1 MADSPSPTEIGVLII
16 NPNTSEHMTDA
27 LKPLVQNLGYNHV
40 SAADGPRNPPQ
51 SETRRLT
58 TFHDQVAYTFFTC
71 PEPGIPSINSP
82 DDAAASAEH
91 CLPHLI
97 PLLPHHD
104 SFLVACYSQ
113 HPLVSILKSECDKLA
128 AAATKKG
135 YGAQK
140 HVLGI
145 FEASVT
151 TSLTLLA
158 GSGTGHMFGIVS
170 TGKIWEEA
178 LKTAVEEFLNV
189 KTHHRDGGG
198 KFLGCETTG
207 LSAVELHDLP
217 SEEVRAKMVHATE
230 KLARWGCQE
239 EAYKRKLAVV
249 CLGCAGMVGLEQ
261 AVREGCV
268 NVMGDVEGRKVRIV
282 DGVKAGVG
290 MLIALVRG
298 DF

>member
-1 MADSPSPTEIGVLII
+1 MYD
-16 NPNTSEHMTDA
+16 
-27 LKPLVQNLGYNHV
+27 
-40 SAADGPRNPPQ
+40 
-51 SETRRLT
+51 
-58 TFHDQVAYTFFTC
+58 FFTC
-71 PEPGIPSINSP
+71 PKPGIASINSP

-91 CLPHLI
+91 CLPHLL

-104 SFLVACYSQ
+104 AFLVACYSQ
-113 HPLVSILKSECDKLA
+113 HPLVPILKSECEKLIL
-128 AAATKKG
+128 AATKD
-135 YGAQK
+135 GASTAK

-158 GSGTGHMFGIVS
+158 GAMPGHMFGIVS

-178 LKTAVEEFLNV
+178 LKVAVEEFLNI
-189 KTHHRDGGG
+189 KTHYRDGGG

-217 SEEVRAKMVHATE
+217 ASEVRAKMVSATE

-239 EAYKRKLAVV
+239 VAYKRKLVVV
-249 CLGCAGMVGLEQ
+249 CLGCAGMVGLEE

-268 NVMGDVEGRKVRIV
+268 NVMGEAEGRKVRIV

-290 MLIALVRG
+290 MLIALTRG
-298 DF
+298 GF

>member
-1 MADSPSPTEIGVLII
+1 M
-16 NPNTSEHMTDA
+16 
-27 LKPLVQNLGYNHV
+27 
-40 SAADGPRNPPQ
+40 
-51 SETRRLT
+51 
-58 TFHDQVAYTFFTC
+58 
-71 PEPGIPSINSP
+71 
-82 DDAAASAEH
+82 
-91 CLPHLI
+91 
-97 PLLPHHD
+97 
-104 SFLVACYSQ
+104 ACYSQ
-113 HPLVSILKSECDKLA
+113 HPLVPILTSECDKLA
-128 AAATKKG
+128 AAATLG
-135 YGAQK
+135 GSGARK

-151 TSLTLLA
+151 TSLSLLA
-158 GSGTGHMFGIVS
+158 GAASGRMFGIVS
-170 TGKIWEEA
+170 TGKVWEVA
-178 LKTAVEEFLNV
+178 LKTAVEDFLNM

-217 SEEVRAKMVHATE
+217 ATEVRAKMVHATE

-249 CLGCAGMVGLEQ
+249 CLGCAGMVGLEE

-268 NVMGDVEGRKVRIV
+268 NVMGEVEGKQVRIV

-290 MLIALVRG
+290 MLIALARG